1 MVSPKCSFLHKK
13 KSLIKIWIKAK
24 TGSRKSMTVS
34 QLCYRSAF
42 CACMVPGG
50 EGGVIVVRVLPA
62 KLVLGGERQEPPGE
76 GMGT

>member
-1 MVSPKCSFLHKK
+1 
-13 KSLIKIWIKAK
+13 
-24 TGSRKSMTVS
+24 MTVS

-62 KLVLGGERQEPPGE
+62 KLVLGGERQEPSGE